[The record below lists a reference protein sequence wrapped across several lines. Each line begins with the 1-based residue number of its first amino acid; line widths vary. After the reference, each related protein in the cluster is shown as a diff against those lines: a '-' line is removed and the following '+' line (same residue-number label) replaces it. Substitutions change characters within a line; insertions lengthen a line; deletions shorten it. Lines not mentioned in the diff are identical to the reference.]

1 VHAFA
6 GVSAVVFDFDGTL
19 AHLTIDFGR
28 MRRDVLAL
36 LPAHGLEAA
45 AFERLYVLELI
56 EAAGR
61 RLDAGGA
68 DGEAFCAAARAV
80 IERVEI
86 EAAAAGGL
94 LPGIPSALEALDAR
108 GFRLGIVTRNCAA
121 AVSAVLDGPAGG
133 RLPHRV
139 LLTRD
144 DVSRVKPDPAHLEAA
159 LAALGVPAAAA
170 VMVGDH
176 PMDVEAGRRVG
187 MRTIGVLTGTSARH
201 AFEAARADLVLDDA
215 ASLPAVLPGRAPR
228 PAR

>member
-1 VHAFA
+1 MQRFA

-36 LPAHGLEAA
+36 LPAHGVDPDGL
-45 AFERLYVLELI
+45 ERLYVLEMI
-56 EAAGR
+56 ETAAR
-61 RLDAGGA
+61 RLDAAGG
-68 DGEAFCAAARAV
+68 DGAALRVATREA
-80 IERVEI
+80 IERIEI

-94 LPGIPSALEALDAR
+94 LPGIPAALEALDAR

-121 AVSAVLDGPAGG
+121 AVTTVLAGPGGG

-144 DVSRVKPDPAHLEAA
+144 DVPRVKPDPAHVEAA
-159 LAALGVPAAAA
+159 LVALGVPPCAA

-176 PMDVEAGRRVG
+176 PMDVETGRRVG
-187 MRTIGVLTGTSARH
+187 MRTVGVLTGQSPRE

-215 ASLPAVLPGRAPR
+215 ARLPAWLPPQAAAVR
-228 PAR
+228 

>member
-1 VHAFA
+1 MHTFA
-6 GVSAVVFDFDGTL
+6 AVSAVVFDFDGTL

-36 LPAHGLEAA
+36 LPAHGLEPAD
-45 AFERLYVLELI
+45 FERLYVLELI

-61 RLDAGGA
+61 RLGATGA
-68 DGEAFCAAARAV
+68 DAEAFRAAARAA

-94 LPGIPSALEALDAR
+94 LPGAAAALETLDRR

-121 AVSAVLDGPAGG
+121 AVSAVLGGPAGG

-144 DVSRVKPDPAHLEAA
+144 DVPRVKPDPAHLEAA
-159 LAALGVPAAAA
+159 LAALGVPASEA

-176 PMDVEAGRRVG
+176 PMDVEAGRRAG
-187 MRTIGVLTGTSARH
+187 MRTIGVLTGRSPRRDV
-201 AFEAARADLVLDDA
+201 EAARPDLVVDDVTR
-215 ASLPAVLPGRAPR
+215 LPAVLPGRAVR
-228 PAR
+228 N

>member
-1 VHAFA
+1 MHAFT

-36 LPAHGLEAA
+36 LPVHGVPPEGL
-45 AFERLYVLELI
+45 ERLYVLELI
-56 EAAGR
+56 EAAAR
-61 RLDAGGA
+61 RLEGMGRE
-68 DGEAFCAAARAV
+68 GVAFRLAAHAA

-94 LPGIPSALEALDAR
+94 LPGVPDALEALDAR

-121 AVSAVLDGPAGG
+121 AVSAVLDGAGG
-133 RLPHRV
+133 RRLPHRV

-144 DVSRVKPDPAHLEAA
+144 DVPRVKPDPAHIEAA
-159 LAALGVPAAAA
+159 LVALGVPAGAA

-187 MRTIGVLTGTSARH
+187 MRTVGVLTGQSPRA
-201 AFEAARADLVLDDA
+201 AFDAAGADLVLDA
-215 ASLPAVLPGRAPR
+215 AARLPAVLPARAAPVS
-228 PAR
+228 

>member
-1 VHAFA
+1 MHTFGA
-6 GVSAVVFDFDGTL
+6 VSAVVFDFDGTL

-36 LPAHGLEAA
+36 LPAHGLEPAE
-45 AFERLYVLELI
+45 FERLYVLELI

-61 RLDAGGA
+61 RLGAAGA
-68 DGEAFCAAARAV
+68 DAEAFLAAARAA

-94 LPGIPSALEALDAR
+94 LPGAAAALETLDRR
-108 GFRLGIVTRNCAA
+108 GYRLGIVTRNCAA
-121 AVSAVLDGPAGG
+121 AVSAVLEGPAGG

-144 DVSRVKPDPAHLEAA
+144 DVPRVKPDPAHLEAA
-159 LAALGVPAAAA
+159 LAALGVPASEA

-176 PMDVEAGRRVG
+176 PMDVEAGHRVG
-187 MRTIGVLTGTSARH
+187 MRTVGVLTGRSPRA
-201 AFEAARADLVLDDA
+201 AFEAVRADLVVDDVTC
-215 ASLPAVLPGRAPR
+215 LPDVLPDRAGRT
-228 PAR
+228 